1 MQKISRQRNIP
12 RVRCMTA
19 LKSLCD
25 SLKST
30 NTTRKC
36 YSSKLTP
43 QVSNRWKNGGGICVM
58 GWYEEA
64 AGNLYE
70 KTVHLWILWCFMRFG
85 KKREKPMEECHF
97 HLSSIP
103 PWVFFT
109 FFKLYK
115 WHQIKQNITIFRDRL
130 VFHTKCQLIFTKCNT
145 PPWVFFRFFK
155 LYKWYQIAQN
165 IAIWF
170 NVFEDSCQV
179 LLAYQS

>member
-1 MQKISRQRNIP
+1 MGVAFVSWVDTKKQLAL
-12 RVRCMTA
+12 CM
-19 LKSLCD
+19 KKQYIYEYCD
-25 SLKST
+25 VLHD
-30 NTTRKC
+30 
-36 YSSKLTP
+36 LVP
-43 QVSNRWKNGGGICVM
+43 FVQ
-58 GWYEEA
+58 
-64 AGNLYE
+64 
-70 KTVHLWILWCFMRFG
+70 F

-115 WHQIKQNITIFRDRL
+115 WYQIKQNITIFIYVL

-145 PPWVFFRFFK
+145 SPWVFFRFLK

-170 NVFEDSCQV
+170 NFEDSCQV